1 MFMVRSIFW
10 QFLMAAAVMITS
22 CSTGKSV
29 SKSAKPITKSGIIH
43 LEDDSVFLN
52 SHIGISVFD
61 PITREFIYRHQDD
74 KYFVPASNTKIF
86 SCYAGMKLLGKNLPG
101 MFYVDMDTAIVLVP
115 TGDPTFLHKDYP
127 DQPVA
132 DFIRMLDKKTYMDP
146 APWNDNAL
154 GRGWS
159 WDDYSAY
166 YMAERSPFPIYG
178 NVVRW
183 YQVKS
188 KKENPTTPADTVDT
202 FIYSDPE
209 LDGPVDFGK
218 PGFGFRVERKPAAN
232 AFTIYEGR
240 ERNADTDVPFITNGI
255 KTAVALVQDSLH
267 KVIIPIEADS
277 KVQYK
282 GVPEVIYSR
291 PVDSMLKPMMHRSD
305 NFFAEQTLLMAGQA
319 LNGKLSTPSAVE
331 SITSNLLGGIPDKPA
346 WADGSGLSRFNLFT
360 PRDFIWVLDKMKNEF
375 SWERITHIFAT
386 GGEGTL
392 RTYVADSG
400 RLYAKTGTLT
410 GVMALSGFV
419 VTKRN
424 KVLVFSILVNNHKQ
438 PTVNIR
444 NRMSDFLH
452 SIIDNY

>member
-1 MFMVRSIFW
+1 
-10 QFLMAAAVMITS
+10 
-22 CSTGKSV
+22 
-29 SKSAKPITKSGIIH
+29 
-43 LEDDSVFLN
+43 
-52 SHIGISVFD
+52 
-61 PITREFIYRHQDD
+61 
-74 KYFVPASNTKIF
+74 
-86 SCYAGMKLLGKNLPG
+86 

-424 KVLVFSILVNNHKQ
+424 KVLIFSILVNNHKQ